1 MPRQRKI
8 SRRIDHGSN
17 DHTFLSTEECFRQ
30 QHFEALDT
38 LICQL
43 DQRFD
48 QRDLKVLE
56 EIEKLSIGCCNNSDM
71 NPSEE
76 LMELYQREI
85 IFQNL
90 QVQLAMLPDFL
101 KTCNEENTH
110 ETSIKQVTLVNTICE
125 LMNISS
131 FGKTKF
137 SEVNKLL
144 HLYLT
149 VPMTSSTAERSF
161 PALRRIKDYLRST
174 MTQARPNHL
183 KVTHVHKDRTDNLNI
198 VDIAKA
204 FISLNDRQ
212 SAFFGHFK

>member
-1 MPRQRKI
+1 M
-8 SRRIDHGSN
+8 
-17 DHTFLSTEECFRQ
+17 
-30 QHFEALDT
+30 
-38 LICQL
+38 

-48 QRDLKVLE
+48 QKDLKVLE
-56 EIEKLSIGCCNNSDM
+56 EIEKLLISHCNNNNDV

-85 IFQNL
+85 NFQNL

-101 KTCNEENTH
+101 KTCNEQKAH
-110 ETSIKQVTLVNTICE
+110 ETPIKQVTSVNTICE

-131 FGKTKF
+131 FGKTMF

-149 VPMTSSTAERSF
+149 IPMTSSTAERSF
-161 PALRRIKDYLRST
+161 SALRRIKDYLRST
-174 MTQARPNHL
+174 MTQACLNHL
-183 KVTHVHKDRTDNLNI
+183 MVMHVHKDRTDNLNI

-204 FISLNDRQ
+204 FVSLNDRR
-212 SAFFGHFK
+212 STFFGHFK

>member
-1 MPRQRKI
+1 MPRQRKV

-17 DHTFLSTEECFRQ
+17 DHTFLSTEEYFRQ
-30 QHFEALDT
+30 QYFEALDI

-48 QRDLKVLE
+48 QKDLKVLE
-56 EIEKLSIGCCNNSDM
+56 EIEKLLIGCCNNGDV

-85 IFQNL
+85 NFQNL

-101 KTCNEENTH
+101 KTCNEQNTH
-110 ETSIKQVTLVNTICE
+110 ETPIKQVTSVNTICE

-131 FGKTKF
+131 FGKTMF

-149 VPMTSSTAERSF
+149 VPMTSSTAEHSF
-161 PALRRIKDYLRST
+161 SSLRRIKDYLRST
-174 MTQARPNHL
+174 MTQAHLNHL
-183 KVTHVHKDRTDNLNI
+183 MVTHVHKDRTDNLNI

-204 FISLNDRQ
+204 VVSLNDRW